1 MTKLSPR
8 LIQLFYASIFSGL
21 ALFSYFLLIKFTD
34 IPQNTNVN
42 WLSFQALAFFIFAFN
57 ILGFTIL
64 HANAWINKRSPLFF
78 IKRPRVVMHFGI
90 IAGLLFIVNYGL
102 VILAKFLA
110 SSPNLLILKAEG
122 LKIFFVVWFVELIV
136 VSLLVANETFSYT
149 LRLYK
154 QASQLTEESNKA
166 RFIALQNQLNPHFLF
181 NSLNTLISEIEYNPQ
196 NAIAFTTH
204 LSDVYRY
211 ILHVQDKTL
220 VSLKDEMDFLDS
232 FLFLHRVRL
241 GECIHTNIQF
251 KPELLERKL
260 PPLTLQLLA
269 ENVIKHNSISMRSP
283 MTISL
288 YYNDEK
294 QELEIANLI
303 TPRKGTAIS
312 GKGLENLNGRY
323 QLIAQKEIRIQE
335 ENGYFKVSVPL
346 LYE

>member
-1 MTKLSPR
+1 MTTLSPKF
-8 LIQLFYASIFSGL
+8 IQLFYVSIFSGL

-42 WLSFQALAFFIFAFN
+42 WLTYQAMAFFIFAFN
-57 ILGFTIL
+57 ILGFTII

-78 IKRPRVVMHFGI
+78 IKRPRVIMHFGI

-102 VILAKFLA
+102 VVLAKFLA
-110 SSPNLLILKAEG
+110 GSPHLLILKAEG
-122 LKIFFVVWFVELIV
+122 LRIFFVVWFVELIV

-154 QASQLTEESNKA
+154 QASQLSEESNKA

-181 NSLNTLISEIEYNPQ
+181 NSLNTLISEIEYNPK
-196 NAIAFTTH
+196 NAVAFTTH

-211 ILHVQDKTL
+211 ILQVQEKPL
-220 VSLKDEMDFLDS
+220 IPLREEMDFLES

-241 GECIHTNIQF
+241 GECIHTEIQF
-251 KPELLERKL
+251 DAELYERKV
-260 PPLTLQLLA
+260 PPLTLQLLV
-269 ENVIKHNSISMRSP
+269 ENVVKHNSISMRSP
-283 MTISL
+283 MTITL
-288 YYNDEK
+288 RYDDTTK
-294 QELEIANLI
+294 ELEVSNRIN
-303 TPRKGTAIS
+303 PRKGIPSS
-312 GKGLENLNGRY
+312 GKGLQNLNGRY
-323 QLIAQKEIRIQE
+323 QLIAHQEIKIRE